1 MRIEAMNFD
10 RWLRYNLRPD
20 DYVVM
25 KIDIEGA
32 EIPVL
37 NRLIETKGVQ
47 LIDEMLYE
55 CHYHE
60 LTWQNPE
67 VPVQMCRRQCEQ
79 MVEQGVKFWFWAR
92 REVNSAIKLENLRT
106 HETDSWW
113 IKYGIEP
120 NDCMSLEHKFEPLP
134 EFEDLRVLGM

>member
-10 RWLRYNLRPD
+10 KWLRYNLEPD

-37 NRLIETKGVQ
+37 NRLIETRGVQ

-79 MVEQGVKFWFWAR
+79 MVEQGVDFWFWAR
-92 REVNSAIKLENLRT
+92 REVNKNKRVDDLRT
-106 HETDSWW
+106 QETDAWW
-113 IKYGIEP
+113 IKYGVEK
-120 NDCMSLEHKFEPLP
+120 NDCYALEHKFEPLP
-134 EFEDLRVLGM
+134 EFEQLKVLGM